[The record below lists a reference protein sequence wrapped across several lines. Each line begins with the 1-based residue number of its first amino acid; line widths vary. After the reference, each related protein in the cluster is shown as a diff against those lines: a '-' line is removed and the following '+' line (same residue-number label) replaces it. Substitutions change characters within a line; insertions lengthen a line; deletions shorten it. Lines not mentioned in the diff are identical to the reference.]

1 MAGLRHSLRRGTSLS
16 TSLTSLG
23 VRARSQGGG
32 GALRRAL
39 AYGANAH
46 YNLDTTGAAQW
57 SFLSRD
63 PYSVPIDIKAGD
75 KIDFLLPLWTLPSVS
90 NQIVETDLAEAYD
103 FQLSMEYPYA
113 DSSTSSPTLANRTRA
128 LTTGG
133 QATYSYLPGQGER
146 IAAFS
151 VTAPVDI
158 PAGQLFG
165 GILLHEC
172 VAGRS
177 GGVTN
182 KRILRPDNASTF
194 LGRKNG
200 SVNSTTSLIASDA
213 TMTRTAFTANSAAQ
227 TGLTGSMLIGAVVVT
242 APNGTPAIFVNGNSI
257 EQGSNE
263 GTSNSGTVGDA
274 IGDAGGDLRGNRG
287 WATRTA
293 YKLNIGVTQMSR
305 GSDSVNDRMTNGF
318 SRRLEFA
325 QRCNPSSYI
334 DLNPHN
340 DTSQTN
346 APAWSSKAWL
356 LDDVC
361 TANGNAYVCDQ
372 AGTSG
377 ATAPNGTGA
386 NIADGTVLW
395 TYAGPNDGPATAPSW
410 LGKMRKY
417 LRQVKAA
424 LPGVKLIGVTCPPD
438 STSTANASAVN
449 YDSGTG
455 ALTLTIADASK
466 LSVGGN
472 VRISGLT
479 PSGLNTSGIANT
491 PITAINGNDIT
502 VTRPTGLAAPTGTAA
517 VGLTWTDP
525 SYQTPKSGYTTATS
539 FRSWANRCIRT
550 NPNGVLPYDGIADIG
565 KWAESG
571 NPTTPGTETGKWD
584 KLLTG
589 GVSLGSKMTSDG
601 THPTSFGNDYLATQ
615 MATQE
620 PALAALL
627 LAA

>member
-1 MAGLRHSLRRGTSLS
+1 LRLSDGQFDGKPFKLHPSQAFKLGSIFGWKKADGTRRFRTVYIEEGKGNGKSPFAGGVGLYGLTADGEAGAQIYAAAAKKDQAQILFQDACKMVRQAPALNERLKFSGGLGKEFNVAHHKSQSFFRPISKEAGKTGSGPRPHFALCDEVHEHPDRSIMEMLQRGFKFRQNPLLLMITNSGS
-16 TSLTSLG
+16 DRNS
-23 VRARSQGGG
+23 VCWEERERA
-32 GALRRAL
+32 
-39 AYGANAH
+39 
-46 YNLDTTGAAQW
+46 
-57 SFLSRD
+57 
-63 PYSVPIDIKAGD
+63 VK
-75 KIDFLLPLWTLPSVS
+75 V
-90 NQIVETDLAEAYD
+90 
-103 FQLSMEYPYA
+103 
-113 DSSTSSPTLANRTRA
+113 
-128 LTTGG
+128 
-133 QATYSYLPGQGER
+133 
-146 IAAFS
+146 
-151 VTAPVDI
+151 
-158 PAGQLFG
+158 
-165 GILLHEC
+165 
-172 VAGRS
+172 VAG
-177 GGVTN
+177 TQT
-182 KRILRPDNASTF
+182 PDEDFTF
-194 LGRKNG
+194 
-200 SVNSTTSLIASDA
+200 
-213 TMTRTAFTANSAAQ
+213 
-227 TGLTGSMLIGAVVVT
+227 
-242 APNGTPAIFVNGNSI
+242 
-257 EQGSNE
+257 
-263 GTSNSGTVGDA
+263 VGEA
-274 IGDAGGDLRGNRG
+274 
-287 WATRTA
+287 WE
-293 YKLNIGVTQMSR
+293 
-305 GSDSVNDRMTNGF
+305 GSDSVFAYICGLDKDDDPMTDP
-318 SRRLEFA
+318 SCWVKA
-325 QRCNPSSYI
+325 NP
-334 DLNPHN
+334 
-340 DTSQTN
+340 
-346 APAWSSKAWL
+346 L
-356 LDDVC
+356 L
-361 TANGNAYVCDQ
+361 
-372 AGTSG
+372 GTIL

-438 STSTANASAVN
+438 STSTANTSAYN

-455 ALTLTIADASK
+455 ALTLTIPDASK

-472 VRISGLT
+472 VRITGLT

-550 NPNGVLPYDGIADIG
+550 NPNGVLPYGGIADIG

-571 NPTTPGTETGKWD
+571 NPTTPVTETGKWD